1 MQFSAYLK
9 DSIWDF
15 LLVALASVALSYTL
29 LDSFYI
35 DPALQYSPLAAVTSV
50 VLVAVLFVIAFNRK
64 STKLGIIAYIVL
76 CIVLLGVGVAT
87 SGDSPLVDSE
97 SSHVYL
103 ALVLV
108 LTPTLVFLLSRK
120 RGLTAVLFIAGVAI
134 CAWIQFFYERYELA
148 WDLLFVFSSLALI
161 IYKNFQL
168 SARTA
173 TSVRSV
179 SFPAGFGVA
188 AGSVLACGA
197 VAALVWFAIIA
208 PLNPGALQIKL
219 ITEYKALETVQV
231 QGTSKTYEVPNMDM
245 TSNRTNDDERTTD
258 DMQISDDGRP
268 TPANFKSN
276 AQSNDDNKD
285 SSGSFLG
292 IDTDSLQKT
301 FDFQNNTRQAVTALL
316 LLLLIPI
323 AIIAYFVGRRLWRR
337 RRLNKIQQSAPSEQV
352 EQLYRFLIGRLGKVG
367 IAVPTGATASE
378 FARNNESALEAYNRE
393 AGVSFT
399 DLTDSF
405 VRVSYGKGDASEEEA
420 QGFASFYKCFW
431 KAARKQLGAFRYFL
445 RSFRLG

>member
-1 MQFSAYLK
+1 MQFSSYLK

-15 LLVALASVALSYTL
+15 LLVALASIALSYTL

-35 DPALQYSPLAAVTSV
+35 DPNLQYTPLAAVVSV
-50 VLVAVLFVIAFNRK
+50 VLVAILFVIAFNKK
-64 STKLGIIAYIVL
+64 STKLGIIVYAVL
-76 CIVLLGVGVAT
+76 CAILLAVGAVT
-87 SGDSPLVDSE
+87 SGGSPLDDTE
-97 SSHVYL
+97 SSHFFL

-108 LTPTLVFLLSRK
+108 LTPTIVFLLSRK
-120 RGLTAVLFIAGVAI
+120 RGLTAILFIVGVAI
-134 CAWIQFFYERYELA
+134 CAWIQFFYERYELV

-161 IYKNFQL
+161 VYKNFQL

-188 AGSVLACGA
+188 AGSVALCGA
-197 VAALVWFAIIA
+197 VAAAVWFGIIA

-219 ITEYKALETVQV
+219 VTEYKALETVQV
-231 QGTSKTYEVPNMDM
+231 HGTSKTYEVPNMDM

-258 DMQISDDGRP
+258 DMQIKDDGRP
-268 TPANFKSN
+268 TPANYKSSSKSN
-276 AQSNDDNKD
+276 NDNND

-292 IDTDSLQKT
+292 IDTDSLQQT

-323 AIIAYFVGRRLWRR
+323 AIVAYFVGRRIWRNH
-337 RRLNKIQQSAPSEQV
+337 RLKKIQQLPPSGQV
-352 EQLYRFLIGRLGKVG
+352 QELYRFLTGRLGKVG
-367 IAVPTGATASE
+367 IAVPVGATALE
-378 FARNNESALEAYNRE
+378 YARNNENSMEAYNHE
-393 AGVSFT
+393 AGVNFT
-399 DLTDSF
+399 DLTKSF
-405 VRVSYGKGDASEEEA
+405 VRVSYGKGEATEEEA
-420 QGFASFYKCFW
+420 QGFARFYKGFW
-431 KAARKQLGAFRYFL
+431 KAARKQLGVFKYFL